1 MKHFIPT
8 YEQCRLICDANDNF
22 TFYETKHYFDKD
34 GNISNLDSHTYMA
47 SIFNYRLAMPPIFF
61 EPIKGN
67 KDITAHELRGLTFVF
82 NTDGSLYSHYLLM
95 DKFFNL
101 NQSECSTYALMI
113 KETIKEISYK
123 EDGSILSFIK
133 LPNGKI
139 IAKTKASFE
148 AHQAERAQELY
159 NNSSSIQKLVKWC
172 IDNNIVPIFEF
183 VSPSNRVVLEYT
195 KTDLVVI
202 KLRNNLTGE
211 YISIDSIPDDI
222 KEDVTVVKTFDGLTL
237 DDLIGKCETDKGY
250 EGFVVTF
257 SSGKMIKLK
266 LKDYCELHNLHTE
279 QLHRE
284 DSIIYLIINEQIDDI
299 LCQLSETDERRF
311 MIYDIVDS
319 VNNHIHRIH
328 SQTSELLKGYNG
340 VKKDFYLANKNHPM
354 IYYAMAHINHG
365 TDLYILIKDRILKD
379 TYFLG
384 NARKWL
390 QTEKLHKIN
399 NNE

>member
-1 MKHFIPT
+1 MTFFIPT

-22 TFYETKHYFDKD
+22 TFYETKHVVDNF
-34 GNISNLDSHTYMA
+34 NI

-61 EPIKGN
+61 EPIVGN
-67 KDITAHELRGLTFVF
+67 KEITAHELRGITFVF
-82 NTDGSLYSHYLLM
+82 NTDGTLYSHYLLM

-113 KETIKEISYK
+113 KETIKEIAYK

-133 LPNGKI
+133 LPNGRI

-159 NNSSSIQKLVKWC
+159 NTNESIKKIVQWC
-172 IDNNIVPIFEF
+172 LDNNIVPIFEF

-202 KLRNNLTGE
+202 KLRSNLTGE
-211 YISIDSIPDDI
+211 YIDINSLPPDI
-222 KEDVTVVKTFDGLTL
+222 KDGVSIVKTFDGLTL

-257 SSGKMIKLK
+257 TSGKMIKLK

-299 LCQLSETDERRF
+299 LCQLSDGDERKD
-311 MIYDIVDS
+311 MIYDIIDL
-319 VNNHIHRIH
+319 VNNHIHRMHHAI
-328 SQTSELLKGYNG
+328 TELIKSYNG
-340 VKKDFYLANKNHPM
+340 VKKDFYLLNKNNPV
-354 IYYAMAHINHG
+354 IYYAMAHLNRGKDIY
-365 TDLYILIKDRILKD
+365 TLIKDKALKD

-384 NARKWL
+384 EARSWL
-390 QTEKLHKIN
+390 QNEKLQNSKIK
-399 NNE
+399 

>member
-1 MKHFIPT
+1 MKYFIPT
-8 YEQCRLICDANDNF
+8 YQQCRLICDANDNF
-22 TFYETKHYFDKD
+22 TFYETKHVVD
-34 GNISNLDSHTYMA
+34 GFNI
-47 SIFNYRLAMPPIFF
+47 SIFNYRLAMPTIFS
-61 EPIKGN
+61 EPIAGN

-101 NQSECSTYALMI
+101 NQSECSTYALM
-113 KETIKEISYK
+113 KNETIKEITYK

-133 LPNGKI
+133 LPNGRI

-148 AHQAERAQELY
+148 AHQAERAQQFHDE
-159 NNSSSIQKLVKWC
+159 NEAIKVLVKWC
-172 IDNNIVPIFEF
+172 LDNNIVPIFEF

-195 KTDLVVI
+195 KTDLVLI
-202 KLRNNLTGE
+202 KLRSNLTGE
-211 YISIDSIPDDI
+211 YIDINSLPSDI
-222 KEDVTVVKTFDGLTL
+222 KSGVSLVQTFDGLTL
-237 DDLIGKCETDKGY
+237 DELIGKCETDKGY

-299 LCQLSETDERRF
+299 ICQLSETDERRF
-311 MIYDIVDS
+311 MIYDIIDL
-319 VNNHIHRIH
+319 VNNHTNRLH
-328 SQTSELLKGYNG
+328 SSITELLKSYNG
-340 VKKDFYLANKNHPM
+340 DKKDFYLTNKNHPA

-365 TDLYILIKDRILKD
+365 HDIFTLIKDKAIRD
-379 TYFLG
+379 TYYLG

-390 QTEKLHKIN
+390 QNEKIHKIN